1 MRRSKILEILTSR
14 DGQPQGPSRQ
24 DGSINMMR
32 RRRHLV
38 KLYLVATLLLGMMF
52 TVYVW
57 QSTKMVETKIRLQ
70 SLEKQISILETNN
83 DVLKAEI
90 SKLQSLSRI
99 EKVAR
104 TELGMVI
111 PQKLCYI
118 PVDETFLKK

>member
-24 DGSINMMR
+24 DGSINMMQ

-38 KLYLVATLLLGMMF
+38 KLNLVATLLLGMMF